1 MPEINGSAHEVNGT
15 NGTNGANGT
24 NGTAPRPRS
33 LTLVPVTSA
42 KQTTKDFK
50 SDQEVRWCPGCGD
63 YAILAA
69 FQSFLPE
76 LQIPRENLVIVS
88 GIGCAARLPYY
99 VDSYGMHSIHGR
111 APAIATGLATT
122 RPDLSIWVITGDGDA
137 LSIGGNHLIHALRR
151 NVNIKILLFNNR
163 IYGLTKGQ
171 YSPTSEQG
179 KVTKSTPFGSLDTPF
194 NPVSLALGAE
204 ASFVAR
210 TIDSDRKHLTSVL
223 RAAADHKGTALI
235 EIYQNC
241 PIFNDDAFLPVTD
254 PSTRDDRLIRLEH
267 GQPIRFGPG
276 GSRGLRFSRYG
287 SLEDIDAAAVDE
299 SSLLVHDAHATDPSY
314 AFALSRLDTSDFA
327 HSPIGILRSVER
339 PSYDDL
345 MNEQIAVAR
354 ERQGE
359 GDLAALLA
367 GGDTWHVG

>member
-1 MPEINGSAHEVNGT
+1 MSNGMANDGADAAAHRL
-15 NGTNGANGT
+15 A
-24 NGTAPRPRS
+24 S
-33 LTLVPVTSA
+33 LTLVPVADDKLS
-42 KQTTKDFK
+42 TKDFK

-69 FQSFLPE
+69 FQAFLPE
-76 LQIPRENLVIVS
+76 LDIPRENLVIIS
-88 GIGCAARLPYY
+88 GIGCSSRLPYY

-111 APAIATGLATT
+111 APAIASGLACT
-122 RPDLSIWVITGDGDA
+122 RPDLSVWVITGDGDA

-151 NVNIKILLFNNR
+151 NINIKILLFNNR

-194 NPVSLALGAE
+194 NPLSLAIGAE

-223 RAAADHKGTALI
+223 RAAADHRGTAFV

-241 PIFNDDAFLPVTD
+241 PIFNDEAFGPLTEPG
-254 PSTRDDRLIRLEH
+254 SRDDRLIRLQH
-267 GQPIRFGPG
+267 GEPIRFGAG
-276 GSRGLRFSRYG
+276 RGQGLRFGRYG
-287 SLEDIDAAAVDE
+287 SLEAVEVAGADE
-299 SSLLVHDAHATDPSY
+299 GSLLAHNAETADPAY
-314 AFALSRLDTSDFA
+314 AFALSRLGETDFT
-327 HSPIGILRSVER
+327 HTPIGVFRNVAR
-339 PSYDDL
+339 PSYDEMMAAQL
-345 MNEQIAVAR
+345 EEAR
-354 ERQGE
+354 ARQGQ

-367 GGDTWHVG
+367 GSDTWQVT

>member
-1 MPEINGSAHEVNGT
+1 MSELEFPEPGHRLG
-15 NGTNGANGT
+15 
-24 NGTAPRPRS
+24 S
-33 LTLVPVTSA
+33 LTLVPKAEEKQSA
-42 KQTTKDFK
+42 KEFK

-76 LQIPRENLVIVS
+76 LEIPRENLVIVS
-88 GIGCAARLPYY
+88 GIGCSSRLPYY
-99 VDSYGMHSIHGR
+99 VNSYGMHSIHGR
-111 APAIATGLATT
+111 APAIASGLAAS
-122 RPDLSIWVITGDGDA
+122 RADLSVWVITGDGDA
-137 LSIGGNHLIHALRR
+137 LSIGGNHLIHSLRR

-223 RAAADHKGTALI
+223 RAAADHKGTAFV

-241 PIFNDDAFLPVTD
+241 PIFNDDAFLPVTE
-254 PSTRDDRLIRLEH
+254 PGERDRRLIRLED
-267 GQPIRFGPG
+267 GEPIRFGAD
-276 GSRGLRFSRYG
+276 GSMGLRFGRYG
-287 SLEDIDAAAVDE
+287 SLEAVPVADADAG
-299 SSLLVHDAHATDPSY
+299 SLLTHDAKAPDPSY
-314 AFALSRLDTSDFA
+314 AFALSRLDSSDFA
-327 HSPIGILRSVER
+327 HTPIGVFRNVGR
-339 PSYDDL
+339 PSYDEL
-345 MNEQIAVAR
+345 MTAQIDTAR
-354 ERQGE
+354 QKQGD
-359 GDLAALLA
+359 GDLAELLA
-367 GGDTWHVG
+367 GADTWQVG